1 MRKQLL
7 VALFIGLFC
16 CCTTSNIP
24 DNEVIENSVYDAP
37 VKSQVLIRLELTGT
51 YTAAQVKELCE
62 MMVRI
67 SSDKPMKY
75 HPKPTHI
82 WVYIYK
88 SKADFLKDGSSWIA
102 MYGKAGDEDEGEY
115 TYRN

>member
-1 MRKQLL
+1 MKALL
-7 VALFIGLFC
+7 FSILMVCLFYG
-16 CCTTSNIP
+16 CTTSNIP
-24 DNEVIENSVYDAP
+24 ENEIIENTVSDAP
-37 VKSQVLIRLELTGT
+37 VKSQVTIRFELTGT

-67 SSDKPMKY
+67 SSEKEMKY

-102 MYGKAGDEDEGEY
+102 MYGKAGEDAKGEY
-115 TYRN
+115 TYR